1 MKKLVFLCIASCGLG
16 LASCGGTSASE
27 SPDIVK
33 DKVEEKDTL
42 LVKEDVQ
49 DDVLDETETSLD
61 TPEKLKEKKSDKKKR

>member
-61 TPEKLKEKKSDKKKR
+61 TPEKIKEKKSDKKKR

>member
-42 LVKEDVQ
+42 LVKDDVQ
-49 DDVLDETETSLD
+49 DDILDETETSLD

>member
-42 LVKEDVQ
+42 LVKDDVQ
-49 DDVLDETETSLD
+49 DDILDETETSLD
-61 TPEKLKEKKSDKKKR
+61 TPEKIKEKKSDKKKR